1 MEVKM
6 NILIH
11 SSLDLKNSML
21 YAKQYIEKN
30 SDHLV
35 VLPELT
41 RYQDIRDVDGDDET
55 FTKIKNRLTKENFRN
70 VEICD
75 ALFILNI
82 THRGIENYI
91 GGNSFM
97 EMVIAFYL
105 KKPIFILNS
114 IPENMS
120 YTEEIKSL
128 YPIVVNNLDSFVH
141 ILNKF

>member
-1 MEVKM
+1 M
-6 NILIH
+6 NVLIH
-11 SSLDLKNSML
+11 ASLDFKENMIFVKK
-21 YAKQYIEKN
+21 YVEAKAN
-30 SDHLV
+30 TRV
-35 VLPELT
+35 MLPELT
-41 RYQDIRDVDGDDET
+41 RYQDIRDVNGDDTT

-75 ALFILNI
+75 ALLILNY

-105 KKPIFILNS
+105 NKPIFILNP
-114 IPENMS
+114 IPEKMP

-128 YPIVVNNLDSFVH
+128 YPIVVNNLDYFINS
-141 ILNKF
+141 LNELVNA